1 MEQFKKFV
9 KSIGLPR
16 LIITSFLLVLII
28 TATFLDIPLSGLIT
42 DMLIRFGM
50 NSVLV
55 LAMVPAIQS
64 GIGLNFALPVGI
76 VCGLIGALVS
86 IEFKLSG
93 FTGLWISL
101 IVAIPLAIIAGYV
114 YGLMLNKVKGQE
126 MTVGTYVG
134 FSIVSV
140 MCIFWLVAP
149 FKSPE
154 LIWAYGGNGL
164 RVTVSLESSID
175 KILNDFLSF
184 TIRGVTIPT
193 GLIGFFFLC
202 ALIYWLF
209 SISKKGA
216 SMKVAGSNEGFAK
229 SNGINVDRE
238 RILGTILSTVLASI
252 GIILYSQSFGFL
264 QLYNAPLYSALPA
277 VAAILIGGATLKKA
291 SIVHVIIGT
300 LLFQSLLVV
309 SLPVINILSE
319 GSMSEII
326 RIIVSNGIILY
337 ALTRNTGGEQV

>member
-1 MEQFKKFV
+1 MENLKKYI
-9 KSIGLPR
+9 KNIGLPR
-16 LIITSFLLVLII
+16 LIISSFLLVLII
-28 TATFLDIPLSGLIT
+28 TATFLHIPLSSLIT
-42 DMLIRFGM
+42 DMLVRFGM

-64 GIGLNFALPVGI
+64 GIGLNFALPLGI

-101 IVAIPLAIIAGYV
+101 IVSIPLAIIAGYV

-134 FSIVSV
+134 FSVVSA
-140 MCIFWLVAP
+140 MCIFWLLAP

-175 KILNDFLSF
+175 KLLNSFLAF
-184 TIRGVTIPT
+184 KIGGVTIPT
-193 GLIGFFFLC
+193 GLIGFFALC

-209 SISKKGA
+209 SMSKKGVA
-216 SMKVAGSNEGFAK
+216 MKVAGSNEGFAK

-238 RILGTILSTVLASI
+238 RILGSILSTVLAAI
-252 GIILYSQSFGFL
+252 GIIIYSQSFGFL

>member
-1 MEQFKKFV
+1 
-9 KSIGLPR
+9 
-16 LIITSFLLVLII
+16 
-28 TATFLDIPLSGLIT
+28 
-42 DMLIRFGM
+42 
-50 NSVLV
+50 

-193 GLIGFFFLC
+193 GLLD
-202 ALIYWLF
+202 F
-209 SISKKGA
+209 SS
-216 SMKVAGSNEGFAK
+216 
-229 SNGINVDRE
+229 
-238 RILGTILSTVLASI
+238 
-252 GIILYSQSFGFL
+252 
-264 QLYNAPLYSALPA
+264 
-277 VAAILIGGATLKKA
+277 
-291 SIVHVIIGT
+291 
-300 LLFQSLLVV
+300 
-309 SLPVINILSE
+309 
-319 GSMSEII
+319 
-326 RIIVSNGIILY
+326 Y
-337 ALTRNTGGEQV
+337 AH

>member
-1 MEQFKKFV
+1 MEQVKKYI

-16 LIITSFLLVLII
+16 LIIFSFLLILMII
-28 TATFLDIPLSGLIT
+28 AVFLDIPLSSLIS
-42 DMLIRFGM
+42 DMLVRFGM

-64 GIGLNFALPVGI
+64 GIGLNFALPIGI

-93 FTGLWISL
+93 FTGLWVSF

-114 YGLMLNKVKGQE
+114 YGVMLNKVKGQE

-134 FSIVSV
+134 FSIVSA
-140 MCIFWLVAP
+140 MCIFWLIAP

-175 KILNDFLSF
+175 KLLNNFLSF
-184 TIRGVTIPT
+184 SIGGVKIPT
-193 GLIGFFFLC
+193 GLIGFFLLC
-202 ALIYWLF
+202 AFMYLLF
-209 SISKKGA
+209 SKSKKGA
-216 SMKVAGSNEGFAK
+216 AMKVAGSNEGFAI
-229 SNGINVDRE
+229 SNGINVNEE

-264 QLYNAPLYSALPA
+264 QLYNAPLYSAFPA
-277 VAAILIGGATLKKA
+277 VAAILIGGATLKQA
-291 SIVHVIIGT
+291 NIVHVIIGT

-319 GSMSEII
+319 GSMSEIV

>member
-1 MEQFKKFV
+1 MENIKNFV
-9 KSIGLPR
+9 NRVGLPR
-16 LIITSFLLVLII
+16 FIIASFLLILII
-28 TATFLDIPLSGLIT
+28 TAVIINIPLSSLIT
-42 DMLIRFGM
+42 DMLVRFGM

-55 LAMVPAIQS
+55 LAMVPAIQA
-64 GIGLNFALPVGI
+64 GIGLNFALPIGI

-101 IVAIPLAIIAGYV
+101 IVAIPLAIIVGYL
-114 YGLMLNKVKGQE
+114 YGIMLNKVKGQE

-175 KILNDFLSF
+175 KVLNNFGSF
-184 TIRGVTIPT
+184 SVGGITIPT
-193 GLIGFFFLC
+193 GLIGFFVIC
-202 ALIYWLF
+202 SLIYWLF
-209 SISKKGA
+209 SISKKGI
-216 SMKVAGSNEGFAK
+216 SMRVAGSNEGFAR
-229 SNGINVDRE
+229 STGINVERE
-238 RILGTILSTVLASI
+238 RILGTILSTVFAAI

-264 QLYNAPLYSALPA
+264 QLYNAPLYSAFPA
-277 VAAILIGGATLKKA
+277 VAAILIGGATLKRA
-291 SIVHVIIGT
+291 SIIHVIIGT

-309 SLPVINILSE
+309 ALPVINILSE

-337 ALTRNTGGEQV
+337 ALTRNTGGEQI

>member
-1 MEQFKKFV
+1 MEQVKKHI
-9 KSIGLPR
+9 KNIGLPR
-16 LIITSFLLVLII
+16 LIISSFLLVLII
-28 TATFLDIPLSGLIT
+28 IAVFLGIPLSSLIS
-42 DMLIRFGM
+42 DMLVRFGM

-64 GIGLNFALPVGI
+64 GIGLNFALPIGI

-93 FTGLWISL
+93 FTGLWISF

-114 YGLMLNKVKGQE
+114 YGVMLNKVKGQE
-126 MTVGTYVG
+126 MTVATYVG
-134 FSIVSV
+134 FSIVSA
-140 MCIFWLVAP
+140 MCIFWLIAP

-154 LIWAYGGNGL
+154 LIWAYGGSGL

-175 KILNDFLSF
+175 KLLNNFLSF
-184 TIRGVTIPT
+184 SIGGIKIPT
-193 GLIGFFFLC
+193 GLIGFFALC
-202 ALIYWLF
+202 ALVYWLF
-209 SISKKGA
+209 SKSKKGTA
-216 SMKVAGSNEGFAK
+216 MKVAGSNEGFAI
-229 SNGINVDRE
+229 SNGINVNKE
-238 RILGTILSTVLASI
+238 RILGVILSTVLASI
-252 GIILYSQSFGFL
+252 GIVLYSQSFGFL
-264 QLYNAPLYSALPA
+264 QLYNAPLYSAFPA
-277 VAAILIGGATLKKA
+277 VAAILIGGATLKQA

-319 GSMSEII
+319 GSMSEIV

-337 ALTRNTGGEQV
+337 ALTRNRGGEQV